1 VRYKSILLIFILLTS
16 TIPVF
21 GQEETV
27 CSVTEGKVCV
37 KPSKGFYEEGETV
50 VISGKVKAVILDAPV
65 SLQIFFNE
73 TLIQID
79 QIIVAQDGS
88 FTTTLIAGG
97 PQWNNDGTYTIRVAY
112 SGSISEANFEYKSKE
127 AIVTTNEIIEV
138 NAGTS
143 GTFDVEYVI
152 NGGILENILIEP
164 EIYGIIVIIEAN
176 NDGVLTLNLPRE
188 SIDARE
194 AVCEGTDE
202 DFIIFAD
209 GAEIPYQ
216 ETKDA
221 ESRILTLQFEEGD
234 SNIEIIGTCVIPE
247 FGDYAIMILLFSIT
261 VIIVISSKK
270 NLKINHIRNF

>member
-1 VRYKSILLIFILLTS
+1 MRYKSILLIFILLTS

-27 CSVTEGKVCV
+27 CDILEGKVCV
-37 KPSKGFYEEGETV
+37 TSTKGFYEEGETV
-50 VISGKVKAVILDAPV
+50 VISGKVKAVILQAPV

-79 QIIVAQDGS
+79 QITVAQDGT
-88 FTTTLIAGG
+88 FTTTLTAGG
-97 PQWNNDGTYTIRVAY
+97 PQWSNDGTYTIRVAY

-127 AIVTTNEIIEV
+127 ATVTTNEIIEV
-138 NAGTS
+138 DAGTS

-152 NGGILENILIEP
+152 NGGTLENILIEP
-164 EIYGIIVIIEAN
+164 EIFGIIIIIEAN
-176 NDGVLTLNLPRE
+176 DDGVLTLNLPRA
-188 SIDARE
+188 SVDAKKSD
-194 AVCEGTDE
+194 GTDE

-234 SNIEIIGTCVIPE
+234 SNIEIIGTFVVPE
-247 FGDYAIMILLFSIT
+247 FGDYAMMILLFSII
-261 VIIVISSKK
+261 VIVIISSKK
-270 NLKINHIRNF
+270 NLKINQIRNF

>member
-1 VRYKSILLIFILLTS
+1 VRYKSILLIFILLAS

-27 CSVTEGKVCV
+27 CEIKEGKVCV
-37 KPSKGFYEEGETV
+37 VSTKGFYEEGETV
-50 VISGKVKAVILDAPV
+50 VISGKVKAVVLDAPV

-79 QIIVAQDGS
+79 QIMIAQDGT

-97 PQWNNDGTYTIRVAY
+97 PQWSNDGTYTIRVAY
-112 SGSISEANFEYKSKE
+112 SGSISEANFEYKSKD
-127 AIVTTNEIIEV
+127 AIVTTNTNFEV
-138 NAGTS
+138 DAGTS

-152 NGGILENILIEP
+152 NGGTLENILIEP
-164 EIYGIIVIIEAN
+164 EIFGIIIIIEAN
-176 NDGVLTLNLPRE
+176 DDGILTLNLPRA
-188 SIDARE
+188 SVDAKKSD
-194 AVCEGTDE
+194 GTDE

-221 ESRILTLQFEEGD
+221 ESRIVTLQFEEGD
-234 SNIEIIGTCVIPE
+234 SNIEIIGTFVVPE
-247 FGDYAIMILLFSIT
+247 FGDYAMMILLLSIT
-261 VIIVISSKK
+261 AIIIISSKK

>member
-27 CSVTEGKVCV
+27 CDITDEKVCV
-37 KPSKGFYEEGETV
+37 IASKGFYEEGQTV

-73 TLIQID
+73 ALIQID
-79 QIIVAQDGS
+79 QIPVAQDGT

-97 PQWNNDGTYTIRVAY
+97 PQWSNDGTYTIRVAY
-112 SGSISEANFEYKSKE
+112 SGNISEANFEYKSKE
-127 AIVTTNEIIEV
+127 ATVTTNEIIEV
-138 NAGTS
+138 DAGTS

-152 NGGILENILIEP
+152 NGGTLENILIEP
-164 EIYGIIVIIEAN
+164 EIFGIIVIIEAN
-176 NDGVLTLNLPRE
+176 DDGILTLNLPRA
-188 SIDARE
+188 SVDAKKSD
-194 AVCEGTDE
+194 GSDE

-216 ETKDA
+216 ETKST

-234 SNIEIIGTCVIPE
+234 SNIEIIGTFVVPE
-247 FGDYAIMILLFSIT
+247 FGDYAMMILLFSIT
-261 VIIVISSKK
+261 AIIIISSKK
-270 NLKINHIRNF
+270 NLKINSIRNF